1 MKNDADL
8 KIDLASSALFF
19 DIDGTLLD
27 LAPTPDLV
35 VVPAGLPQMLET
47 LSSATQGATAFLTG
61 RSIAAVD
68 ALFAPLRLPAV
79 GGHGAEF
86 RLASDAEVESAAPLP
101 VSLRH
106 GLKELERV
114 APGII
119 VEDKVSTLSLH
130 YRLAPEAG
138 PILKRALDEQRAQL
152 NASGLQLLLGKEIIE
167 IKPRLFNKGTGLLR
181 MLHSEAF
188 KGRTPVFFG
197 DDTTDEDAFRV
208 LAELGGIGISVGR
221 PIEGASHMFKTP
233 TQLRAFLKGVAHIN
247 GSGG

>member
-8 KIDLASSALFF
+8 KIDLASAALFF

-35 VVPAGLPQMLET
+35 VVPAGMPALLET
-47 LSSATQGATAFLTG
+47 LFSATGGATAFLTG

-68 ALFAPLRLPAV
+68 ALFAPLRLPAI

-86 RLASDAEVESAAPLP
+86 RLTPEMDVESSAPLP
-101 VSLRH
+101 DSLRH
-106 GLKELERV
+106 GLKGLERI

-119 VEDKVSTLSLH
+119 VEDKVSTLSVH

-152 NASGLQLLLGKEIIE
+152 VASGLQLLLGKEIIE

-181 MLHSEAF
+181 MLQSGSF
-188 KGRTPVFFG
+188 RGRTPVFFG

-208 LAELGGIGISVGR
+208 LAELDGIGISVGR
-221 PIEGASHMFKTP
+221 PIEGADYMFKTP
-233 TQLRAFLKGVAHIN
+233 TQLRAFLSGVAHVN
-247 GSGG
+247 GSG

>member
-1 MKNDADL
+1 MMNDADL
-8 KIDLASSALFF
+8 KIDLETAALFF

-35 VVPAGLPQMLET
+35 EIPAGMHGLLEH
-47 LSSATQGATAFLTG
+47 LFAATGGATAFLTG

-68 ALFAPLRLPAV
+68 KLFAPLRLPAV

-86 RLASDAEVESAAPLP
+86 RLAPDMQVERAAPLP
-101 VSLRH
+101 ENLRH
-106 GLKELERV
+106 GLKDLERI

-119 VEDKVSTLSLH
+119 VEDKVSTLSVH

-138 PILKRALDEQRAQL
+138 PILKRALDEQRPRL
-152 NASGLQLLLGKEIIE
+152 KASGLQLLLGKEIIE

-181 MLHSEAF
+181 MLHAGAF
-188 KGRTPVFFG
+188 RGRTPVFFG

-208 LAELGGIGISVGR
+208 LPELGGIGISIGR
-221 PIEGASHMFKTP
+221 SIEGARYMFETP
-233 TQLRAFLKGVAHIN
+233 TQLRAFLQGFARVN
-247 GSGG
+247 GSG